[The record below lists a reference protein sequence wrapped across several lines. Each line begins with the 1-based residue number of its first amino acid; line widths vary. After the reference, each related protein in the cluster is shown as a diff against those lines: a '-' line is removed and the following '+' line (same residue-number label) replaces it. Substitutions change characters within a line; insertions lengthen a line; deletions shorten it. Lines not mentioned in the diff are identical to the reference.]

1 MKKILFATTA
11 LALSAGVAA
20 AEVKVG
26 GDGRMGVVYN
36 GKDWDFS
43 SRVRV
48 KFNASAQTD
57 GGLEFGGSIR
67 ADNAKDGKQGTAGSV
82 YISGALGKLSMG
94 DIDSAPKALF
104 DDFNSVGYEG
114 LANQNETDDGIPY
127 LIDDDGKQGPR
138 VLYEGTF
145 GDFSIAASMSDGRST
160 VKEEDTYAVKT
171 GAKVETTI
179 EKAATKTD
187 TGISEIKKDIPVTK
201 TAGEEQKNQKADQEL
216 AVAAAY
222 SFGDYTVGAGYEYIS
237 AAGDKHDQG
246 QAMLNG
252 EATFG
257 DTTVRLAYAKGYKAN
272 KLDQWYGLGVSSVFG
287 ATTLNGYVQ
296 HKELK
301 DAQKDDETWYGIG
314 ASYDLGGG
322 ATLAAGLAKS
332 DAKDADDVTADLGI
346 KFKF

>member
-20 AEVKVG
+20 AEVSVG

-48 KFNASAQTD
+48 KFKASAQTD

-67 ADNAKDGKQGTAGSV
+67 ADNAKDGKGGNAGNV

-94 DIDSAPKALF
+94 DTDSAPKALF
-104 DDFNSVGYEG
+104 DDFDGVGYEG
-114 LANQNETDDGIPY
+114 LSNQNGTDDGIPY
-127 LIDDDGKQGPR
+127 LIDDIDDQGPKL
-138 VLYEGTF
+138 LYEGTF
-145 GDFSIAASMSDGRST
+145 GDFSIAASLSDGRGT
-160 VKEEDTYAVKT
+160 VKGTDTYK
-171 GAKVETTI
+171 GKVAEGTDY
-179 EKAATKTD
+179 EATEGK
-187 TGISEIKKDIPVTK
+187 IAQDIPVIVEK
-201 TAGEEQKNQKADQEL
+201 SKGEDEKGVKLDQAL

-222 SFGDYTVGAGYEYIS
+222 NFGNYTVGAGYEYLS
-237 AAGDKHDQG
+237 VADEGKEDQS

-257 DTTVRLAYAKGYKAN
+257 DTSVRIVYAKGSKGN
-272 KLDQWYGLGVSSVFG
+272 PTDQLYGLGVSSVFG

-296 HKELK
+296 HKEKTKK
-301 DAQKDDETWYGIG
+301 DGGEDETWYGLG

-332 DAKDADDVTADLGI
+332 DVKGKDDVTADLGI